1 MKISSGCFSGVQK
14 APFVTGLQLCFSSFS
29 SFSTIGCLL
38 PAHPVLA
45 WGPRDSEPAWG
56 SLPHGTHSLGEARV
70 CTWESRE
77 Q

>member
-56 SLPHGTHSLGEARV
+56 LFTTWNPQSGGGTSMHMGIA
-70 CTWESRE
+70 
-77 Q
+77 